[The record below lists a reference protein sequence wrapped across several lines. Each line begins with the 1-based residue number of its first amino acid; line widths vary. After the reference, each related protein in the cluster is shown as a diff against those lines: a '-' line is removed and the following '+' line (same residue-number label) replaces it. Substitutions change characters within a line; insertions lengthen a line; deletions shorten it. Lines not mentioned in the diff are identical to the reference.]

1 MQDTLEFHPSFK
13 DGATYGVRLNFG
25 KLPIELRA
33 LLFLTVGFH
42 SNNLPNFGL
51 GADLN

>member
-1 MQDTLEFHPSFK
+1 MQDTLEFRPSFK
-13 DGATYGVRLNFG
+13 DGVTYGVKLNSG

-33 LLFLTVGFH
+33 LFFLKVGFH

-51 GADLN
+51 GVDSN